1 MSAEETVLLNL
12 FDSYWFEYG
21 VFTAKP
27 SSSTPKTAPV
37 VGQNLNRVT
46 TLMRKSHSDQFLS
59 SRDCSSDSSPTSVLG
74 PQLQTILSGKEVQS
88 FQDSSSP
95 PPPSRKQELMSI
107 DTASVDSSRSYTVR
121 RVSRRNHS
129 GSKKIRR
136 SGSRSLS
143 ELEFEE
149 VKGFMDLGFV
159 FSDEDRDSRL
169 VSIIPGL
176 QRLGKNVQEESVKG
190 CGEASSTAVSRPYL
204 SEAWECLEEEK
215 RVKNNGLNDWRIPAF
230 GNERELKDHLRFWAH
245 TVASTVR

>member
-27 SSSTPKTAPV
+27 SSSKLKNAPV
-37 VGQNLNRVT
+37 LGQNLNRVI

-59 SRDCSSDSSPTSVLG
+59 SKDCSSDSSPTSVLG
-74 PQLQTILSGKEVQS
+74 PQLQTILSGKEVRS
-88 FQDSSSP
+88 SQDSSSP
-95 PPPSRKQELMSI
+95 PPPRKQELMSS
-107 DTASVDSSRSYTVR
+107 DTASVDSSRSHTVR
-121 RVSRRNHS
+121 RVSRTKHAGCR
-129 GSKKIRR
+129 KIRR

-149 VKGFMDLGFV
+149 LKGFMDLGFV

-176 QRLGKNVQEESVKG
+176 QRLGKNVQEESGKER
-190 CGEASSTAVSRPYL
+190 GEAPSTAVSRPYL
-204 SEAWECLEEEK
+204 SEAWECLEDEK
-215 RVKNNGLNDWRIPAF
+215 IVKNNPLIDWRIPAF
-230 GNERELKDHLRFWAH
+230 GNETELKDHLRFWAH
-245 TVASTVR
+245 TVASAVR

>member
-12 FDSYWFEYG
+12 FDCYWFEYG

-27 SSSTPKTAPV
+27 CSSTPKAAPV
-37 VGQNLNRVT
+37 IGPNLDRVT
-46 TLMRKSHSDQFLS
+46 TLMRKSHSDQYLS

-74 PQLQTILSGKEVQS
+74 PQLQTILSGKEVRS
-88 FQDSSSP
+88 FQDSP
-95 PPPSRKQELMSI
+95 ARKQELMSI
-107 DTASVDSSRSYTVR
+107 DTASVDNSRSHTVR
-121 RVSRRNHS
+121 RVSRTKHA
-129 GSKKIRR
+129 GSRKIRR

-149 VKGFMDLGFV
+149 LKGFMDLGFV

-169 VSIIPGL
+169 VSVIPGL
-176 QRLGKNVQEESVKG
+176 QRLGKNVQEESVHG

-204 SEAWECLEEEK
+204 SEAWECLKDEK
-215 RVKNNGLNDWRIPAF
+215 RVKNYRLIDWRIPAF
-230 GNERELKDHLRFWAH
+230 GNETELKDHLRFWAH

>member
-27 SSSTPKTAPV
+27 SSSTPETAPV
-37 VGQNLNRVT
+37 IEPNLNRVT

-74 PQLQTILSGKEVQS
+74 PQLQTILSGKEVGS

-95 PPPSRKQELMSI
+95 PRKQELMSI
-107 DTASVDSSRSYTVR
+107 DTASVDTSRSHTVR

-129 GSKKIRR
+129 GSRKIRR

-149 VKGFMDLGFV
+149 LKGFMDLGFV
-159 FSDEDRDSRL
+159 FSEEERDSRL

-176 QRLGKNVQEESVKG
+176 QRLGKNVQEESGNG
-190 CGEASSTAVSRPYL
+190 CGEAASTAVSRPYL

-230 GNERELKDHLRFWAH
+230 GNETELKDHLRFWAH

>member
-21 VFTAKP
+21 ILTAKP
-27 SSSTPKTAPV
+27 SSSTQKNAPV
-37 VGQNLNRVT
+37 LGQNLNRIT
-46 TLMRKSHSDQFLS
+46 TLMRESHRDQFLS
-59 SRDCSSDSSPTSVLG
+59 SKDCSSDSSPTSVLG
-74 PQLQTILSGKEVQS
+74 PQLQTILSGKGARS
-88 FQDSSSP
+88 FQDSP
-95 PPPSRKQELMSI
+95 ARKQELMST
-107 DTASVDSSRSYTVR
+107 DTASVGSSGSHGVR
-121 RVSRRNHS
+121 RLSRTKHA
-129 GSKKIRR
+129 GSRKIRR

-149 VKGFMDLGFV
+149 LKGFMDLGFV

-169 VSIIPGL
+169 VSIVPGL
-176 QRLGKNVQEESVKG
+176 QRLGKNVQEESG
-190 CGEASSTAVSRPYL
+190 NGYGEASSTAVSRPYL

-230 GNERELKDHLRFWAH
+230 GNETELKDHLRFWAH